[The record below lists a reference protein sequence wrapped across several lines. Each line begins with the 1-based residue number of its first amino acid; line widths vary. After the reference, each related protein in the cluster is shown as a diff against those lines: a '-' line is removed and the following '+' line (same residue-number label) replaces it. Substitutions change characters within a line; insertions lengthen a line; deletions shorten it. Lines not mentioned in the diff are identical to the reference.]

1 VQALAREERFKRDL
15 LCGADRGIYDW
26 ELSGYLS
33 NLKLLEAVRQ
43 DCYRRGEPLPIG
55 GGTTFSGFETLMS
68 QSATPAA
75 VGPSAAELSLLDRS
89 AVEPVAPAYLLERG
103 YKLWMKANGL
113 ITTTATVPTHNF
125 RVKADVTYA
134 NPVAGVIL
142 TALAATITPRV
153 ASNMMWYLDVMM
165 TVRAGGSGGT
175 ILAVGTFINQFVTSG
190 VSVATDM
197 QNASPPTAV
206 TQSGTGGLAVSN
218 YFDLVSILGAATAGN
233 TQQCLDYALVS
244 MR

>member
-1 VQALAREERFKRDL
+1 MSQLERWTRDL
-15 LCGADRGIYDW
+15 CRLVDRDRYDW
-26 ELSGYLS
+26 ELSGRISLA
-33 NLKLLEAVRQ
+33 KLAAAERAE
-43 DCYRRGEPLPIG
+43 CYRLGLPLPVG
-55 GGTTFSGFETLMS
+55 GGTTFSGWETLIS

-75 VGPSAAELSLLDRS
+75 VGPSASELSLLDRG
-89 AVEPVAPAYLLERG
+89 AVQPVAPAYMLERG
-103 YKLWMKANGL
+103 YKLWIKANGL
-113 ITTTATVPTHNF
+113 ISTTATVPTHNF
-125 RVKADVTYA
+125 RIKADVTYA

-142 TALAATITPRV
+142 TALAATITPR
-153 ASNMMWYLDVMM
+153 AAANMMWYLDVMM
-165 TVRAGGSGGT
+165 TVRAPGSAGT
-175 ILAVGTFINQFVTSG
+175 ILAIGTLINQFVTSG
-190 VSVATDM
+190 TSVATDV

>member
-1 VQALAREERFKRDL
+1 MTDLLVERRQRDL
-15 LCGADRGIYDW
+15 CRLADRDRYDW
-26 ELSGYLS
+26 DLSREISL
-33 NLKLLEAVRQ
+33 LKLGDAERA
-43 DCYRRGEPLPIG
+43 DCYRRGLPLPVA
-55 GGTTFSGFETLMS
+55 GGTTFSGFETLASMS
-68 QSATPAA
+68 STPAA
-75 VGPSAAELSLLDRS
+75 VGPSASELSLLTRGC
-89 AVEPVAPAYLLERG
+89 VEPVAPQYMLEQG
-103 YKLWMKANGL
+103 YRLWMKATGL
-113 ITTTATVPTHNF
+113 ISTTATVPTHNF

-134 NPVAGVIL
+134 SPVAGVIL

-165 TVRAGGSGGT
+165 SVRAPGSGGT
-175 ILAVGTFINQFVTSG
+175 ILAIGTFINQFVTSG
-190 VSVATDM
+190 TSVATDM